1 MIARALP
8 WGVFIGVAAIG
19 GTAVLAAD
27 DGDVSAPE
35 APGPPT
41 ADALSPGASPPDA
54 GPAAPAAAA
63 PPAPEGLVLPFGMTW
78 DQVTQHLDPEP
89 PVTGISPTPIRL
101 IRDPPSAEVAD
112 PQLAWETSL
121 SAREQALVRTQQ
133 ALLGEMQ
140 RLDDLQKKIESR
152 WSEASE
158 ARRFAETACGGPVI
172 TAGPATGA
180 LPLTADER
188 EVNLNRVAE
197 ILKKMKAS
205 KAAEVAQEWDD
216 VLAIDVLGRLSARVV
231 TPILSA
237 MPAEVSGRLTRR
249 MISGPAAVRANA
261 ARPATANRSRGD
273 TP

>member
-1 MIARALP
+1 MDQP
-8 WGVFIGVAAIG
+8 PV
-19 GTAVLAAD
+19 D
-27 DGDVSAPE
+27 E
-35 APGPPT
+35 AP
-41 ADALSPGASPPDA
+41 ADQP
-54 GPAAPAAAA
+54 
-63 PPAPEGLVLPFGMTW
+63 M
-78 DQVTQHLDPEP
+78 
-89 PVTGISPTPIRL
+89 TGITPTPIRL
-101 IRDPPSAEVAD
+101 INEPPSVEHGD
-112 PQLAWETSL
+112 PQLTWETSL

-152 WSEASE
+152 WAEAAE

-188 EVNLNRVAE
+188 EVNIGRVAD
-197 ILKKMKAS
+197 IVKKMKPS
-205 KAAEVAQEWDD
+205 KAAEVVMEWDD

-237 MPAEVSGRLTRR
+237 MPVDVSGRLTRR
-249 MISGPAAVRANA
+249 MISGPASVRANA
-261 ARPATANRSRGD
+261 PAARAPGG